1 MLPEVLLRK
10 FTMKHANISLF
21 VPHAGCPNQCSFC
34 NQKTISGKVK
44 ELTTEEVRS
53 TLEKAKNDGLK
64 SENTEI
70 AFFGGSFTAIDRNYM
85 IALLE
90 EAKPFIEN
98 GIFSGIRISTRP
110 DAINEEV
117 LTLLKKY
124 GVTAIELGAQSMND
138 DVLIYNRRGHTVS
151 DVINAS
157 LLIKKYGFSLGL
169 QMMTGLYKSTR
180 EIDIETAKSIIALK
194 PDTVRIYPTIVLEN
208 THLSELL
215 KQNEYVSETLE
226 ETVSLCAELLEMF
239 YENKIKVIRLGLHS
253 GGNVDDGYLSGPYHP
268 AFGEL
273 CESEI
278 YLKKIRK
285 KLFEIYKN
293 ENNCETKNVTIYV
306 NEKEISKATGQKGK
320 NKESLLR
327 DGFKVTIKG
336 KNELE
341 KYEIETENTKCI

>member
-1 MLPEVLLRK
+1 
-10 FTMKHANISLF
+10 MKHANISLF

-34 NQKTISGKVK
+34 NQKTISGSVK
-44 ELTTEEVRS
+44 ELTVEEVKA
-53 TLEKAKNDGLK
+53 TLEKARNDGLS

-70 AFFGGSFTAIDRNYM
+70 AFFGGSFTAIDRDYM
-85 IALLE
+85 VSLLE
-90 EAKPFIEN
+90 EAKPFIKN
-98 GIFSGIRISTRP
+98 GDFSGIRISTRP
-110 DAINEEV
+110 DAIDSEV
-117 LTLLKKY
+117 LTLLREY

-138 DVLIYNRRGHTVS
+138 EVLSSNRRGHTVE
-151 DVINAS
+151 DVIKAS
-157 LLIKKYGFSLGL
+157 NLIKDYGFSLGL
-169 QMMTGLYKSTR
+169 QMMTGLYKSTK
-180 EIDIETAKSIIALK
+180 EIDVETAKSIIALK

-215 KQNEYVSETLE
+215 KQKEYVSPNLE
-226 ETVSLCAELLEMF
+226 ETVLLCAELLEMF
-239 YENKIKVIRLGLHS
+239 YENNIKVIRLGLHS
-253 GGNVDDGYLSGPYHP
+253 GGNVDEGYLSGPYHP

-278 YLKKIRK
+278 YLKRIRK

-293 ENNCETKNVTIYV
+293 ENNSEIKNVTIYV

-320 NKESLLR
+320 NKECLLC

-336 KNELE
+336 KSELE

>member
-1 MLPEVLLRK
+1 MQPAVLLRK

-34 NQKTISGKVK
+34 NQKTISGSVS
-44 ELTTEEVRS
+44 ELTAEEVRK
-53 TLEKAKNDGLK
+53 TLEEAEKSGLVP
-64 SENTEI
+64 ENTEI
-70 AFFGGSFTAIDRNYM
+70 AFFGGSFTAIDRDYM
-85 IALLE
+85 ISLLE

-98 GIFSGIRISTRP
+98 GTFGGIRISTRP

-138 DVLIYNRRGHTVS
+138 DVLIQNRRGHTVS

-180 EIDIETAKSIIALK
+180 EADIETAKSIIALK

-208 THLSELL
+208 THLAELL
-215 KQNEYVSETLE
+215 ASGEYSSPSLE
-226 ETVSLCAELLEMF
+226 ETVSLCAELLMMF
-239 YENKIKVIRLGLHS
+239 RENNIKVIRLGLHS
-253 GGNVDDGYLSGPYHP
+253 GGNVLDGYLSGPYHP

-278 YLKKIRK
+278 YLKIIRK

-293 ENNCETKNVTIYV
+293 EKISETKNVTIFV
-306 NEKEISKATGQKGK
+306 NNKEISKATGQKGK
-320 NKESLLR
+320 NKELLLS
-327 DGFKVTIKG
+327 DGFSVTIKG
-336 KNELE
+336 SETLE
-341 KYEIETENTKCI
+341 KYQILIEEN

>member
-1 MLPEVLLRK
+1 MQQVLHLRK

-85 IALLE
+85 ISLLE

-98 GIFSGIRISTRP
+98 GTFGGIRISTRP
-110 DAINEEV
+110 DAIDEEI
-117 LTLLKKY
+117 LKILKEFK
-124 GVTAIELGAQSMND
+124 VTAIELGAQSTD
-138 DVLIYNRRGHTVS
+138 DEVLFCNRRGHTK
-151 DVINAS
+151 DDIINSS
-157 LLIKKYGFSLGL
+157 LLIKKHGFSLGL

-180 EIDIETAKSIIALK
+180 EKDVKTASDIIALK

-208 THLSELL
+208 THLAELL
-215 KQNEYVSETLE
+215 ASGEYSSPSLE
-226 ETVSLCAELLEMF
+226 ETVSLCAELLMMF
-239 YENKIKVIRLGLHS
+239 RENNIKVIRLGLHS
-253 GGNVDDGYLSGPYHP
+253 GGNVLDGYLSGPYHP

-278 YLKKIRK
+278 YLKIIRK

-293 ENNCETKNVTIYV
+293 EKISETKNVTIFV
-306 NEKEISKATGQKGK
+306 NNKEISKATGQKGK
-320 NKESLLR
+320 NKELLLS
-327 DGFKVTIKG
+327 DGFSVTIKG
-336 KNELE
+336 SETLE
-341 KYEIETENTKCI
+341 KYQILIEEN

>member
-1 MLPEVLLRK
+1 
-10 FTMKHANISLF
+10 MKHANISLF

-34 NQKTISGKVK
+34 NQKTISGSVK
-44 ELTTEEVRS
+44 ELTIEEVRA
-53 TLEKAKNDGLK
+53 TLKKAKNDCLS

-70 AFFGGSFTAIDRNYM
+70 AFFGGSFTAIDRSYM
-85 IALLE
+85 LSLLE
-90 EAKPFIEN
+90 EAKPFVEN
-98 GIFSGIRISTRP
+98 GTFSGIRISTRP
-110 DAINEEV
+110 DAIDENV
-117 LTLLKKY
+117 LALLKEY
-124 GVTAIELGAQSMND
+124 RVTAIELGAQSMND
-138 DVLIYNRRGHTVS
+138 EVLLSNRRGHTAD
-151 DVINAS
+151 DVKNAS
-157 LLIKKYGFSLGL
+157 LLIKKHGFSLGL

-180 EIDIETAKSIIALK
+180 EKDIETAKSIIALK

-215 KQNEYVSETLE
+215 KQDEYVSPTLE
-226 ETVSLCAELLEMF
+226 ETISLCAELLEMF
-239 YENKIKVIRLGLHS
+239 YYNNIKVIRLGLHS

-293 ENNCETKNVTIYV
+293 DNNSEIKNVTIYV

-320 NKESLLR
+320 NKACLLS

>member
-1 MLPEVLLRK
+1 MQRVLLLRSSI
-10 FTMKHANISLF
+10 MKHANISLF

-53 TLEKAKNDGLK
+53 TLEKAKNDGLN

-70 AFFGGSFTAIDRNYM
+70 AFFGGSFTAIDRSYM
-85 IALLE
+85 VSLLE
-90 EAKPFIEN
+90 EAKAFIEN
-98 GIFSGIRISTRP
+98 KVFSGVRISTRP
-110 DAINEEV
+110 DAIDEEV
-117 LTLLKKY
+117 LLLLKKY

-138 DVLIYNRRGHTVS
+138 EVLLSNRRGHTAS

-169 QMMTGLYKSTR
+169 QMMTGLYESTI
-180 EIDIETAKSIIALK
+180 ESDIETARSIIALK

-208 THLSELL
+208 THLAELL
-215 KQNEYVSETLE
+215 KQNEYVSPTLE

-239 YENKIKVIRLGLHS
+239 YENNIKVIRLGLHS

-327 DGFKVTIKG
+327 DGFKVTVKG

>member
-1 MLPEVLLRK
+1 MQPAVLLRK

-70 AFFGGSFTAIDRNYM
+70 AFFGGSFTAIDRDYM
-85 IALLE
+85 ISLLE
-90 EAKPFIEN
+90 EAKPFIDK
-98 GIFSGIRISTRP
+98 GIFGGIRISTRP
-110 DAINEEV
+110 DAIDEEI
-117 LTLLKKY
+117 LKEFK
-124 GVTAIELGAQSMND
+124 VTAIELGAQSTD
-138 DVLIYNRRGHTVS
+138 DEVLLCNRRGHTK
-151 DVINAS
+151 DDIINSS
-157 LLIKKYGFSLGL
+157 LLIKKHGFSLGL

-180 EIDIETAKSIIALK
+180 EKDVKTASDIIALK

-208 THLSELL
+208 THLAELL
-215 KQNEYVSETLE
+215 ASGEYSSPSLE
-226 ETVSLCAELLEMF
+226 ETVSLCAELLMMF
-239 YENKIKVIRLGLHS
+239 RGNNIKVIRLGLHS
-253 GGNVDDGYLSGPYHP
+253 GGNVLDGYLSGPYHP

-278 YLKKIRK
+278 YLKIIRK

-293 ENNCETKNVTIYV
+293 EKISEMKNVTIFV
-306 NEKEISKATGQKGK
+306 NNKEISKATGQKGK
-320 NKESLLR
+320 NKELLLS
-327 DGFKVTIKG
+327 DGFSVTIKG
-336 KNELE
+336 SETLE
-341 KYEIETENTKCI
+341 KYQILIEEN

>member
-1 MLPEVLLRK
+1 
-10 FTMKHANISLF
+10 MKHANISLF

-34 NQKTISGKVK
+34 NQKTISGSVK
-44 ELTTEEVRS
+44 ELTTEEVRA
-53 TLEKAKNDGLK
+53 TLKKAKNDCLS

-70 AFFGGSFTAIDRNYM
+70 AFFGGSFTAIDRSYM
-85 IALLE
+85 LSLLE
-90 EAKPFIEN
+90 AAKPFIEN
-98 GIFSGIRISTRP
+98 GTFSGIRISTRP
-110 DAINEEV
+110 DAIDENV
-117 LTLLKKY
+117 LALLKEY
-124 GVTAIELGAQSMND
+124 RVTAIELGAQSMND
-138 DVLIYNRRGHTVS
+138 EVLLSNRRGHTAD
-151 DVINAS
+151 DVKSAS
-157 LLIKKYGFSLGL
+157 LLIKKHGFSLGL

-180 EIDIETAKSIIALK
+180 EKDIETAKSIIALK

-215 KQNEYVSETLE
+215 KQDEYVSPTLE

-239 YENKIKVIRLGLHS
+239 YDNNIKVIRLGLHS

-293 ENNCETKNVTIYV
+293 DNNSEIKNVTIYV

-320 NKESLLR
+320 NKACLLS

-336 KNELE
+336 KIELE